1 MQPTTQEPLL
11 DVHARFTR
19 AIDLPAFKEFA
30 SQLSDVL
37 GDSHENFWK
46 CRNAFALLSRS
57 RAALG
62 YIESELLNALQS
74 TCYVPKFTLV
84 ECDLFSL
91 RLLVVLPRPAPRV
104 IRSMVEHQML
114 AVIQGSVQLQRFE
127 RPNRG
132 AQDVFNDQK
141 RIFSKGVSTLV
152 AGDVA
157 ALCADRECYEL
168 STCTNAFLFQLRS
181 RPLYRLQWVYDA
193 ATLAPK
199 RIYSSHAEDMQAE
212 LAILTAR
219 NLGFPDCVPN
229 VRRLLDHPNH
239 VIRRAALDTLLALD
253 PENRDVY
260 LRVAANDPHPDVQQ
274 AALYPVP
281 PSKGCEPWH

>member
-1 MQPTTQEPLL
+1 MQPITQEPLSEA
-11 DVHARFTR
+11 HAGFTR

-37 GDSHENFWK
+37 GDSHETFWK
-46 CRNAFALLSRS
+46 CRTALAFLSRS

-62 YIESELLNALQS
+62 YVESELLNSLQS
-74 TCYVPKFTLV
+74 TCYFPRLTLV
-84 ECDLFSL
+84 ESDLFSL
-91 RLLVVLPRPAPRV
+91 RLVIVSPRPAARV
-104 IRSMVEHQML
+104 IHSMVEHQML
-114 AVIQGSVQLQRFE
+114 AVIQGSAQLQRFE
-127 RPNRG
+127 RADRG
-132 AQDVFNDQK
+132 AHDVFNAQK
-141 RIFSKGVSTLV
+141 RIFSSGVSTLV

-157 ALCADRECYEL
+157 ELWADRECYEL
-168 STCTNAFLFQLRS
+168 STRTNAFLFQLRS

-219 NLGFPDCVPN
+219 NLGFSDCVPN

-239 VIRRAALDTLLALD
+239 VIRRAAFNTLVALD
-253 PENRDVY
+253 PENREVY